1 MRRTVIRLS
10 LLLGIA
16 LFALAVWRSG
26 PRPMLDALGRLTY
39 PQWAALFG
47 LRFLYWLLRT
57 FNWKQVFDLY
67 EARQPF
73 LRLFEARIADNA
85 VGFITPSAM
94 LGGLPVRALLL
105 PDLDRGR
112 VFASA
117 VLDKTIEIFT
127 LAAASVLA
135 MLAAMIVL
143 PMPGSARLFFGLF
156 SVLAAALCL
165 GLLAGQRRGLFLGI
179 LDRLA
184 RFGIR
189 PRWVEKSRPA
199 LRDVDEAISS
209 FHRDHRAAIP
219 AVAALYALSYL
230 IWAIEIDVTLR
241 FLGAPGLT
249 LIKSL
254 LVISLGNVALLLPTV
269 PASLGVY
276 EVTNVGVFAVLGW
289 PAGLAIALSIIR
301 RLLALAW
308 TAAGLA
314 ILGLRRRN
322 LEARGSK
329 AAD

>member
-1 MRRTVIRLS
+1 LRRTVVRLS

-26 PRPMLDALGRLTY
+26 PRTMLEALGRLSFL
-39 PQWAALFG
+39 QWAVLAG
-47 LRFLYWLLRT
+47 LRLIYWLMRT
-57 FNWKQVFDLY
+57 FNWKQVFDRY

-105 PDLDRGR
+105 PGLDRRR

-127 LAAASVLA
+127 MAAASVLA
-135 MLAAMIVL
+135 MLAAMAVL
-143 PMPGSARLFFGLF
+143 PMSGAARLVFGLF
-156 SVLAAALCL
+156 IVLASALCL
-165 GLLAGQRRGLFLGI
+165 GLLAGQRRGFFLGL

-184 RFGIR
+184 RLGIR

-199 LRDVDEAISS
+199 LRDVDEAIAG

-219 AVAALYALSYL
+219 AVAALYTLSYL
-230 IWAIEIDVTLR
+230 VWAFEIDVTLR

-249 LIKSL
+249 LVKSL
-254 LVISLGNVALLLPTV
+254 LVVSLGSVAMLLPTV

-276 EVTNVGVFAVLGW
+276 EVTNVGVFAILGW
-289 PAGLAIALSIIR
+289 TAGLAIALSVIR
-301 RLLALAW
+301 RLLALGW

-314 ILGLRRRN
+314 VLGFRRRN
-322 LEARGSK
+322 IETREPKPEG
-329 AAD
+329 

>member
-1 MRRTVIRLS
+1 MIRLS
-10 LLLGIA
+10 LFLGLA

-26 PRPMLDALGRLTY
+26 PRSMIESVGRLS
-39 PQWAALFG
+39 PVQWSVLAG
-47 LRFLYWLLRT
+47 LRLAYWLLRT
-57 FNWKQVFDLY
+57 FNWKQVFDRY

-105 PDLDRGR
+105 PGLDRRR

-143 PMPGSARLFFGLF
+143 PMPGSARLVFGLF
-156 SVLAAALCL
+156 IVLASALCL
-165 GLLAGQRRGLFLGI
+165 GLLAGQRRGFFLGI
-179 LDRLA
+179 IDRLA
-184 RFGIR
+184 RLGVR
-189 PRWVEKSRPA
+189 PRWAEKIRPS
-199 LRDVDEAISS
+199 LRDVDEAIAG

-219 AVAALYALSYL
+219 AVAALYMLSYFV
-230 IWAIEIDVTLR
+230 WAFEIDVTLR

-249 LIKSL
+249 LVKSL
-254 LVISLGNVALLLPTV
+254 LVVSLGNVAMLLPTV

-289 PAGLAIALSIIR
+289 PAGLAIALSVIR

-314 ILGLRRRN
+314 VLGLRRRS
-322 LEARGSK
+322 LEARGPK

>member
-1 MRRTVIRLS
+1 MIRLS
-10 LLLGIA
+10 LFLGLA

-26 PRPMLDALGRLTY
+26 PRSMVESVGRLN
-39 PQWAALFG
+39 PAQWAVLAG
-47 LRFLYWLLRT
+47 LRLIYWLLRT
-57 FNWKQVFDLY
+57 FNWKQVFDRY

-73 LRLFEARIADNA
+73 FRLFEARIADNA

-105 PDLDRGR
+105 PGLDRRR

-143 PMPGSARLFFGLF
+143 PMPGPARLVFGLF
-156 SVLAAALCL
+156 IVLAAALCL
-165 GLLAGQRRGLFLGI
+165 GLLAGQRRGFFLGI
-179 LDRLA
+179 VDWLA
-184 RFGIR
+184 RIGVR
-189 PRWVEKSRPA
+189 PRWMEKIRPS
-199 LRDVDEAISS
+199 LRDVDDAIAG

-219 AVAALYALSYL
+219 AVAGLYMLSYFV
-230 IWAIEIDVTLR
+230 WAFEIDVTLR

-249 LIKSL
+249 LVKSL
-254 LVISLGNVALLLPTV
+254 LVVSLGNVALLLPTV

-289 PAGLAIALSIIR
+289 PAGLAIALSVIR
-301 RLLALAW
+301 RLLALVW

-314 ILGLRRRN
+314 VLGLRRRS
-322 LEARGSK
+322 LEAQGPK
-329 AAD
+329 AAA

>member
-1 MRRTVIRLS
+1 MIRLS

-16 LFALAVWRSG
+16 LFALAVWRNG
-26 PRPMLDALGRLTY
+26 PRSMIESVGRLS
-39 PQWAALFG
+39 PAQWAVLAG
-47 LRFLYWLLRT
+47 LRLVYWLLRT
-57 FNWKQVFDLY
+57 FNWKQVFDRY

-105 PDLDRGR
+105 PGLDRRR

-127 LAAASVLA
+127 LASASVLA

-143 PMPGSARLFFGLF
+143 PMPGSARLVFGLF
-156 SVLAAALCL
+156 IVLASALCL
-165 GLLAGQRRGLFLGI
+165 GLLAGQRHGFFLGI
-179 LDRLA
+179 IDRLA

-189 PRWVEKSRPA
+189 PRWAEKIRPS
-199 LRDVDEAISS
+199 LRDVDEAIAG

-219 AVAALYALSYL
+219 AVAALYTLSYFV
-230 IWAIEIDVTLR
+230 WAIEIDVTLR

-249 LIKSL
+249 LVKSL
-254 LVISLGNVALLLPTV
+254 LVVSLGNVAMLLPTV

-289 PAGLAIALSIIR
+289 PAELAIALSVIR

-308 TAAGLA
+308 TAVGLA
-314 ILGLRRRN
+314 VLGLRRRS
-322 LEARGSK
+322 LEARGPK